1 MSSPRLREVAVAR
14 VAAQTGRHACPGAV
28 TAADARS
35 QAPLALPLRSI
46 PVAQMAAHPRSTSP
60 PPSVQY
66 ACYDQPS
73 SSRRRHLPPP
83 TSNVRPSSRSLSEQM
98 DPTEILAAV
107 QELEEEGDYDGNDY
121 GEDNE
126 TSSLNMDEPAEENY
140 MSLDESYSGNRHG
153 DDDDDMDI
161 DDSFDESALR
171 MDEDGD
177 FVRNIVDDESD
188 KSHIDAS
195 HDDSSSKGDV
205 DGTSGMLTPK
215 AHQNRMLKAAVRMVL
230 MSLKMGDLK
239 LLMRKA
245 NVNVDSAVFRVI
257 ISPRAL
263 KILRTLF
270 ELWSMEDCFTL

>member
-1 MSSPRLREVAVAR
+1 
-14 VAAQTGRHACPGAV
+14 
-28 TAADARS
+28 
-35 QAPLALPLRSI
+35 
-46 PVAQMAAHPRSTSP
+46 
-60 PPSVQY
+60 
-66 ACYDQPS
+66 
-73 SSRRRHLPPP
+73 
-83 TSNVRPSSRSLSEQM
+83 
-98 DPTEILAAV
+98 
-107 QELEEEGDYDGNDY
+107 
-121 GEDNE
+121 
-126 TSSLNMDEPAEENY
+126 MDEPAEENY